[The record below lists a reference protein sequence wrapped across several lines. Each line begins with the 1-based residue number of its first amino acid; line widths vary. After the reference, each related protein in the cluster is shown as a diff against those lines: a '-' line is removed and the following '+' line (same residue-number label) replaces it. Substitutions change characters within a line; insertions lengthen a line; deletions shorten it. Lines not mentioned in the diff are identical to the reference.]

1 PSAAL
6 NGGARSEDVT
16 TDVKQEISNKIGQQ
30 VQTLL
35 LQAKKESEQKVTAEL
50 KLLHHAMQEM
60 DSRLDGLVK
69 QLDDMQVQ
77 PNQEALEQ
85 AAVVQALAKV
95 EQQWGKELG
104 KLKGELHQTIFAH
117 NHNADLMKYQKE
129 TLDKIRQ
136 EIDSRN
142 NSNPDKIRAAKAQVA
157 KIETTSKVV
166 GPRIATCEGEVE
178 QSIFAC
184 AFMADGQHL
193 AQSRYA
199 EEISP
204 DQPEV
209 KLTWRPRDDFETAEG
224 FIIHSSKFLASQW
237 LRWLQ
242 DGKLSEVA
250 EKFDPDVRKVLLS
263 ESAAKEACQQVRRFC
278 ERLDD
283 RVPVELSQPLE
294 DFCGCIGSREY
305 VRANKAYMDIVM
317 GSRKWQGDVPYLVEG
332 NRNGPS
338 VVQNVAERLNKT
350 NANPLDQAGIRD
362 HAVVLRRL
370 LKVAQAVL
378 PNEDPSKNCG

>member
-1 PSAAL
+1 MTGTVPAPPGLAPAPTLGLPSAAL

-157 KIETTSKVV
+157 KIETMSKGAQRQKLDPLLTRMSALEQKIFRWMQSGGPAAATAKYPAVPGV
-166 GPRIATCEGEVE
+166 GLANLGSTPSATRAMAKQQSVLTQGIAGL
-178 QSIFAC
+178 S
-184 AFMADGQHL
+184 L
-193 AQSRYA
+193 AENPYYGLAGS
-199 EEISP
+199 
-204 DQPEV
+204 
-209 KLTWRPRDDFETAEG
+209 EG
-224 FIIHSSKFLASQW
+224 FEGLEASTAMPAPAGLEEEEEDEDSLQSVLAKALAAASAGSSGVAS
-237 LRWLQ
+237 
-242 DGKLSEVA
+242 A
-250 EKFDPDVRKVLLS
+250 
-263 ESAAKEACQQVRRFC
+263 
-278 ERLDD
+278 
-283 RVPVELSQPLE
+283 
-294 DFCGCIGSREY
+294 
-305 VRANKAYMDIVM
+305 
-317 GSRKWQGDVPYLVEG
+317 
-332 NRNGPS
+332 
-338 VVQNVAERLNKT
+338 
-350 NANPLDQAGIRD
+350 
-362 HAVVLRRL
+362 
-370 LKVAQAVL
+370 
-378 PNEDPSKNCG
+378 

>member
-1 PSAAL
+1 MTGTVPAPPGLGPAPTLGLPSAAL

-16 TDVKQEISNKIGQQ
+16 PTDVKQEISNKIGQQ

-136 EIDSRN
+136 EIDSRST
-142 NSNPDKIRAAKAQVA
+142 SNPDKIRAAKAQVA
-157 KIETTSKVV
+157 KIETMSKGAQRQKLDPLLMRMSALEQKIFRWMQSGGPAAAAKYPAVPGV
-166 GPRIATCEGEVE
+166 GLAGLGSTPSATRAMAKQQSVLTQGIAGL
-178 QSIFAC
+178 S
-184 AFMADGQHL
+184 L
-193 AQSRYA
+193 AENPYYGLAGS
-199 EEISP
+199 
-204 DQPEV
+204 
-209 KLTWRPRDDFETAEG
+209 EG
-224 FIIHSSKFLASQW
+224 FEGLEASTAMTAPAGLEEEEEDAEDSLQSVLAKALAAASAGSSGVAS
-237 LRWLQ
+237 
-242 DGKLSEVA
+242 A
-250 EKFDPDVRKVLLS
+250 
-263 ESAAKEACQQVRRFC
+263 
-278 ERLDD
+278 
-283 RVPVELSQPLE
+283 
-294 DFCGCIGSREY
+294 
-305 VRANKAYMDIVM
+305 
-317 GSRKWQGDVPYLVEG
+317 
-332 NRNGPS
+332 
-338 VVQNVAERLNKT
+338 
-350 NANPLDQAGIRD
+350 
-362 HAVVLRRL
+362 
-370 LKVAQAVL
+370 
-378 PNEDPSKNCG
+378 